1 MKAFWTALAI
11 VVALLLETMLS
22 RLLPS
27 ESRVFDPFLIVLVYC
42 ALVGGETHGMLAGLV
57 AGWVQDVHFAGP
69 VLGLTALAKLVVGFC
84 VGVAAGHF
92 LLVGPGA
99 RALVLMLATFGDALV
114 FQWLAS
120 VFDLTP
126 GDLTPVALLSRATVN
141 AALGTALFELIDRRW
156 PRTLSE

>member
-1 MKAFWTALAI
+1 MRAFWTALAI
-11 VVALLLETMLS
+11 VVALLLETLLS
-22 RLLPS
+22 RLLPG
-27 ESRVFDPFLIVLVYC
+27 ESRVFDPFLIVVVYC
-42 ALVGGETHGMLAGLV
+42 ALVGGETQGMLAGLV

-69 VLGLTALAKLVVGFC
+69 VLGLSALTKLLVGFS

-99 RALVLMLATFGDALV
+99 RVLVLMLATFGDELV
-114 FQWLAS
+114 FRWLAS
-120 VFDLTP
+120 VFDLPT
-126 GDLTPVALLSRATVN
+126 GEISIALLSRATVN